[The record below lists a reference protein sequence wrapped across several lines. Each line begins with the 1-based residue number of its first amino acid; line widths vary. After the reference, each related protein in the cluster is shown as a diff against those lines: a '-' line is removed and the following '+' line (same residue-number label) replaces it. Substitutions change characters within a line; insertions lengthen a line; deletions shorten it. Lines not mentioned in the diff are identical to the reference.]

1 MQWRVA
7 PQILRRESSSGAYL
21 LTIRRPFNRRSPRL
35 TGTTTGG
42 FVRTASRTS
51 RLASNGSSS
60 IHPHQPETIQPELL
74 VADRDLGLSKTKQN
88 ASRDFPGG
96 LFLRSANSYVRTIP
110 PPRKIMRNRNSRMHA
125 PTNATTISMTM
136 LATAIPT
143 RPANQPPPNAP

>member
-74 VADRDLGLSKTKQN
+74 VPDRDLALSKTKKKPPPT
-88 ASRDFPGG
+88 FPPA
-96 LFLRSANSYVRTIP
+96 LFLRTP
-110 PPRKIMRNRNSRMHA
+110 
-125 PTNATTISMTM
+125 
-136 LATAIPT
+136 
-143 RPANQPPPNAP
+143 

>member
-51 RLASNGSSS
+51 LLASNGASS
-60 IHPHQPETIQPELL
+60 IHPHQPQTIQPELL
-74 VADRDLGLSKTKQN
+74 VADRHLGLSQPKHQ
-88 ASRDFPGG
+88 ASPEFTGTR
-96 LFLRSANSYVRTIP
+96 FLR
-110 PPRKIMRNRNSRMHA
+110 
-125 PTNATTISMTM
+125 
-136 LATAIPT
+136 TA
-143 RPANQPPPNAP
+143 

>member
-74 VADRDLGLSKTKQN
+74 VADRALGLSKTQNN
-88 ASRDFPGG
+88 ASPHFPAR
-96 LFLRSANSYVRTIP
+96 LLLRTAHSH
-110 PPRKIMRNRNSRMHA
+110 PR
-125 PTNATTISMTM
+125 
-136 LATAIPT
+136 
-143 RPANQPPPNAP
+143 